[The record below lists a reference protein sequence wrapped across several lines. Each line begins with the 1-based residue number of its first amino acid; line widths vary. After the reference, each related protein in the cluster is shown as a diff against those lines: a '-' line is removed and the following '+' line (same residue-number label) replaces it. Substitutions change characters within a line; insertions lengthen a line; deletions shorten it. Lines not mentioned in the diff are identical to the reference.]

1 MRRFVVLLLA
11 CYGAAFPA
19 GPILARPEAAGLSS
33 DRLKRLSAAMQGY
46 IDRGEV
52 AGVVTLV
59 ARRGQVVHL
68 ESQGVMDV
76 DSKAPMKRDTIVR
89 LASMTKPI
97 TSVAVMMLAE
107 EGRFQLT
114 DPVSKF
120 IPEFKNPKVV
130 MANFPG
136 SSREGTRVVPAD
148 REITIQDL
156 LTHSAGLATN
166 TAILLQAEWEK
177 FQKEGTP
184 GEDIGGYTRRLAK
197 LPLNFQPG
205 TAWEYGPATNV
216 LGYLV
221 EVVSGQRFDR
231 FLAERIFRP
240 LEMNDTFF
248 YVPDD
253 KLGRLATV
261 HERVIPKGIRVS
273 RAAREMRGSQ
283 VFFAGAGG
291 LFSTV
296 DDYWR
301 FCQMLL
307 NGGSFN
313 GARLLG
319 RKTVELMTANQ
330 IANLPLWPD
339 LAGYR
344 FGLGFRVL
352 ADVGKSAQPGSLGSY
367 GWGGAFGTYFFI
379 DPKEEM
385 IGILLIQMRSWN
397 HLNIRPDLVSL
408 AEQAIMD

>member
-1 MRRFVVLLLA
+1 MRGVGILFLA
-11 CYGAAFPA
+11 CCAAFAA
-19 GPILARPEAAGLSS
+19 GPTLARPEAAGMSA
-33 DRLKRLSAAMQGY
+33 DRLKRLTAAIQGY

-52 AGVVTLV
+52 AGAVTLV

-68 ESQGVMDV
+68 EAQGLADIDANTPV
-76 DSKAPMKRDTIVR
+76 KRDTIFR

-114 DPVSKF
+114 DPVAKF

-130 MANFPG
+130 VANFPG
-136 SSREGTRVVPAD
+136 SSREGTRLVPAD
-148 REITIQDL
+148 HDITIRDL
-156 LTHSAGLATN
+156 LTHTAGLATN
-166 TAILLQAEWEK
+166 TAILLHPEWEK
-177 FQKEGTP
+177 FEKERTP
-184 GEDIGGYTRRLAK
+184 EEDIAAYCRRLAR
-197 LPLNFQPG
+197 LPLHFQPG
-205 TAWEYGPATNV
+205 TAWEYGPATDV
-216 LGYLV
+216 LGRVV
-221 EVVSGQRFDR
+221 EVASGMRFDR

-248 YVPDD
+248 YVPDE
-253 KLGRLATV
+253 KLGRLATL
-261 HERVIPKGIRVS
+261 HEPVAPKGIRVS
-273 RAAREMRGSQ
+273 RPARDMRGSQ

-291 LFSTV
+291 LFSTI

-313 GARLLG
+313 GGRLLS
-319 RKTVELMTANQ
+319 RKTVELMTSNQ
-330 IANLPLWPD
+330 IGNLPLWPD

-352 ADVGKSAQPGSLGSY
+352 ADVGKSAQPGSIGSY

-379 DPKEEM
+379 DPKEET
-385 IGILLIQMRSWN
+385 IGILMVQLRPWD
-397 HLNIRPDLVSL
+397 HLNIRPDLISL
-408 AEQAIMD
+408 AEQAIVD